1 MQNVKTYFL
10 CFFVFVTMST
20 IAQEFKLGKVSI
32 AELEQK
38 THPKDTAAVAA
49 ILFKTGSTKFEY
61 SKADGFKVVTVMSM
75 RIKIYKK
82 EGYDWAN
89 QEVRFIAG
97 DSYVKEAVHFSEVVT
112 YNLAGGQIEKT
123 KLKSEGEFEEKVNRF
138 WNKKKITLPNVKV
151 GSVLEFQYTIR
162 TNNIGMLR
170 EFDFQT
176 DIPVDYS
183 EYRTYV
189 PEYYIY
195 NSKMKGSFAPQI
207 VAEKATKSVTLTSME
222 KSEGR
227 ALVAAIRGTNYS
239 ADKFEYLE
247 TKTTYTAKNMPAMK
261 EEAFVNNIDN
271 YTSSLTQ
278 ELSMTKY
285 PNEPLKPYSTDWDA
299 VVKTIYD
306 NDDFGSELDK
316 TGYFEDDL
324 KAVIAGL
331 TTQDEIISA
340 ILNYVKST
348 VKWNE
353 YNGYSCDDGV
363 KKAYKDKTG
372 NVAEINLMFT
382 AMLRAA
388 GLKANPVLLSTRSN
402 GIALFPNRTAFNYVI
417 AAVETPE
424 GLILL
429 DATSKFSTPNVLPFR
444 DLNWMG
450 RLIRK
455 DGTSEEVDLMPKKA
469 SNNYVTMNYAI
480 DPTGKITGKLRR
492 QRTGHNAMG
501 FRLEIENVKEE
512 EYLEKLE
519 NENEKIEI
527 ANYSRTN
534 EKDVQL
540 PIIETCSFTGTNLC
554 EFIGEN
560 IYINPLLFFTEEH
573 NPFKQ
578 DTREYPVDYGFPFLD
593 KYTINIDI
601 PAGYVVETLP
611 KATQLDMIENLGSFK
626 FLSNASG
633 NKIQLSI
640 SHQINTPI
648 VSSEYYP
655 MLKEYYQ
662 GMIAKETEK
671 IVLKKV

>member
-1 MQNVKTYFL
+1 MKTKHLTLLLLLALSYFNAN
-10 CFFVFVTMST
+10 
-20 IAQEFKLGKVSI
+20 AQEFKLGKVSI

-38 THPKDTAAVAA
+38 AHPKDTAAVAA
-49 ILFKTGSTKFEY
+49 ILFKTGSTRFEY
-61 SKADGFKVVTVMSM
+61 LQNEGFRVITEIAM

-82 EGYDWAN
+82 DGYEWAN
-89 QEVRFIAG
+89 KAVGFYSGGSSI
-97 DSYVKEAVHFSEVVT
+97 KENVLFTDAVT
-112 YNLAGGQIEKT
+112 YNLVAGKIEKT
-123 KLKSEGEFEEKVNRF
+123 KIKSEGEFEEKVNRY
-138 WNKKKITLPNVKV
+138 WSKKKITLPNVKE
-151 GSVLEFQYTIR
+151 GSVIEFKYTIR

-176 DIPVDYS
+176 DIPVDYT
-183 EYRTYV
+183 EYKTYV
-189 PEYYIY
+189 PEYFIY
-195 NSKMKGSFAPQI
+195 NTKMKGFVTPQI
-207 VAEKATKSVTLTSME
+207 NVE
-222 KSEGR
+222 KSPKSFVITSKERTESGH
-227 ALVAAIRGTNYS
+227 VSQTNFS
-239 ADKFEYLE
+239 TDKIEYME
-247 TKTTYTAKNMPAMK
+247 TKTIYIAKNMPAMK

-271 YTSSLTQ
+271 YTTSLAQ
-278 ELSMTKY
+278 ELSMTHY
-285 PNEPLKPYSTDWDA
+285 PNEPLKPYSTDWNA

-306 NDDFGSELDK
+306 NEDFGPELNK

-331 TTQDEIISA
+331 TAQDEIILA

-372 NVAEINLMFT
+372 NVAEINLMLT
-382 AMLRAA
+382 AMLRTA
-388 GLKANPVLLSTRSN
+388 GLKANPVLVSTRAN
-402 GIALFPNRTAFNYVI
+402 GISIFPNRTAFNYVI

-455 DGTSEEVDLMPKKA
+455 DGTSEEVDLMPTKV
-469 SNNYVTMNYAI
+469 SDDNVTMMYSI
-480 DPTGKITGKLRR
+480 DATGKITGKLRR
-492 QRTGHNAMG
+492 QRTNHNAMS
-501 FRLEIENVKEE
+501 FRSEIENIKEE

-527 ANYSRTN
+527 SDYSRAN
-534 EKDVQL
+534 EKDVKK
-540 PIIETCSFTGTNLC
+540 PIVETCSFTGTNLC
-554 EFIGEN
+554 EIIGEKM
-560 IYINPLLFFTEEH
+560 YINPLLFFTKEH

-578 DTREYPVDYGFPFLD
+578 EVREYPIDYGFPFID
-593 KYTINIDI
+593 KYAINIDI
-601 PAGYVVETLP
+601 PDGYVIETLP
-611 KATQLDMIENLGSFK
+611 KSSVFNMEDNIGSFR
-626 FLSNASG
+626 FISNASG

-648 VSSEYYP
+648 VSPEYYTT
-655 MLKEYYQ
+655 LKEYYQ
-662 GMIAKETEK
+662 GMIAKQTEK
-671 IVLKKV
+671 IVLKKA

>member
-1 MQNVKTYFL
+1 MQNIKIFL
-10 CFFVFVTMST
+10 FFLFVTMST
-20 IAQEFKLGKVSI
+20 VAQEFKLGKVSI

-38 THPKDTAAVAA
+38 AHPKDTAAVAA
-49 ILFKTGSTKFEY
+49 ILFKKGETRFEY
-61 SKADGFKVVTVMSM
+61 MQGEGFRVVTEVAV

-89 QEVRFIAG
+89 QEMRFWSGSSSI
-97 DSYVKEAVHFSEVVT
+97 KENISFSDVIT
-112 YNLAGGQIEKT
+112 YNLVAGKIEKT
-123 KLKSEGEFEEKVNRF
+123 KLKTEGEFEEKINKF
-138 WNKKKITLPNVKV
+138 FSKKKITLPNVKA
-151 GSVLEFQYTIR
+151 GSVLEYKYTIR

-170 EFDFQT
+170 GFDFQT
-176 DIPVDYS
+176 SIPVDYS
-183 EYRTYV
+183 EYKTYI
-189 PEYYIY
+189 PEYFIY
-195 NSKMKGSFAPQI
+195 NSKMKGFITPQI
-207 VAEKATKSVTLTSME
+207 NVEKANKSFTITSKE
-222 KSEGR
+222 RSEG
-227 ALVAAIRGTNYS
+227 LVTKTNFS
-239 ADKFEYLE
+239 SDKIDYQE
-247 TKTTYTAKNMPAMK
+247 TKTIYVSKEMPAIK

-271 YTSSLTQ
+271 YTSSLVQ
-278 ELSMTKY
+278 ELSMTNY
-285 PNEPLKPYSTDWDA
+285 PNEPLKPYSSNWNA

-306 NDDFGSELDK
+306 YEDFGPELDK

-324 KAVIAGL
+324 KAVIAGV
-331 TTQDEIISA
+331 TTQDETISA

-348 VKWNE
+348 VKWDE
-353 YNGYSCDDGV
+353 YYGYSCNDGV

-372 NVAEINLMFT
+372 NVAEINLMLT
-382 AMLRAA
+382 AMLRTA
-388 GLKANPVLLSTRSN
+388 GLKANPVLVSTRSN

-417 AAVETPE
+417 AAVETPQ

-444 DLNWMG
+444 DLNWFG

-469 SNNYVTMNYAI
+469 SNDYVTMNYVI
-480 DPTGKITGKLRR
+480 DATGKITGKLRR
-492 QRTGHNAMG
+492 QRTDHNAMS
-501 FRLEIENVKEE
+501 FRSEIENVKEE
-512 EYLEKLE
+512 EYLEKFE

-527 ANYSRTN
+527 EAYSRTN
-534 EKDVQL
+534 EKDVHL

-554 EFIGEN
+554 EFIGEKM
-560 IYINPLLFFTEEH
+560 YINPLLFFTEEH

-578 DTREYPVDYGFPFLD
+578 ENREYPIDYGFPFLD
-593 KYTINIDI
+593 KYIINIDI

-611 KATQLDMIENLGSFK
+611 KSAQLNMVDDLGSFK

-640 SHQINTPI
+640 SHQMNASI
-648 VSSEYYP
+648 VSSEYYS

>member
-1 MQNVKTYFL
+1 MKNLTCFL
-10 CFFVFVTMST
+10 FLSILFCSNA

-38 THPKDTAAVAA
+38 VHPKDTAAVAA
-49 ILFKTGSTKFEY
+49 ILFKKGKVTFDYTQS
-61 SKADGFKVVTVMSM
+61 DGFVMYTEVIT

-82 EGYDWAN
+82 DGYNWAN
-89 QEVRFIAG
+89 KSIRYYSG
-97 DSYVKEAVHFSEVVT
+97 SDSKERVTFSDAVT
-112 YNLAGGQIEKT
+112 YNLVSGKIEKI
-123 KLKSEGEFEEKVNRF
+123 KLKSEGEFDEVVDKYIGQ
-138 WNKKKITLPNVKV
+138 KKITMPSVKE
-151 GSVLEFQYTIR
+151 GSVIEYKYVIKSP
-162 TNNIGMLR
+162 NIGSMR
-170 EFDFQT
+170 DWDFQT
-176 DIPVDYS
+176 SIPVNYS
-183 EYRTYV
+183 EFKTYI

-195 NSKMKGSFAPQI
+195 NTHFKGFITPKIS
-207 VAEKATKSVTLTSME
+207 VEKNQKAIAYSYKEKDTPGEVTSGPHSSSME
-222 KSEGR
+222 K
-227 ALVAAIRGTNYS
+227 LN
-239 ADKFEYLE
+239 FQE
-247 TKTTYTAKNMPAMK
+247 TISTYIAENMPGMK
-261 EEAFVNNIDN
+261 EEAFVNNVDN
-271 YTSSLTQ
+271 YISSLTQ

-306 NDDFGSELDK
+306 NDDFGAELNK
-316 TGYFEDDL
+316 MGYFEDDL

-340 ILNYVKST
+340 ILSYVKST

-363 KKAYKDKTG
+363 KKAYKDKAG
-372 NVAEINLMFT
+372 NVAEINIMLT
-382 AMLRAA
+382 AMLRTA
-388 GLKANPVLLSTRSN
+388 GLKANPVLISTRAN
-402 GIALFPNRTAFNYVI
+402 GISIFPNHSAFNYVI
-417 AAVETPE
+417 AAVETSE

-429 DATSKFSTPNVLPFR
+429 DATSKFSNPNVLPFR

-455 DGTSEEVDLMPKKA
+455 DGTSEEVDLMPKTA
-469 SNNYVTMNYAI
+469 SNNYVTMNYSI
-480 DPTGKITGKLRR
+480 DPAGKITGKLRR
-492 QRTGHNAMG
+492 QRTGHNAMS
-501 FRLEIENVKEE
+501 FRSEIENTKEE

-527 ANYSRTN
+527 ADYSRTN

-554 EFIGEN
+554 EFIGEKMF
-560 IYINPLLFFTEEH
+560 INPLLFFTNEQ

-578 DTREYPVDYGFPFLD
+578 ETREYPIDYGFPFLD
-593 KYTINIDI
+593 KYTVNIDI
-601 PAGYVVETLP
+601 PVGYVVETLP
-611 KATQLDMIENLGSFK
+611 KSTQINMEENLGSFK
-626 FLSNASG
+626 FMSNASG

-640 SHQINTPI
+640 THQINTPI
-648 VSSEYYP
+648 VSSEYYS

-662 GMIAKETEK
+662 GMITKETEK